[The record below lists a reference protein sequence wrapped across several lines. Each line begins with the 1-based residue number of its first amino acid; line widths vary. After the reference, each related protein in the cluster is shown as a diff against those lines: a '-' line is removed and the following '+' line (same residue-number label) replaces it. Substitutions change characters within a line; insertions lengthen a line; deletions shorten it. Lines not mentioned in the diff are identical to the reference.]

1 MYFYF
6 SSLIEKFSIKDS
18 TFEEHSEGRL
28 EVFWK
33 DDEDNML
40 TFFSYF
46 LR

>member
-18 TFEEHSEGRL
+18 TFEEQSEGRF
-28 EVFWK
+28 ERFWK
-33 DDEDNML
+33 DDEDSML
-40 TFFSYF
+40 IFFSCF